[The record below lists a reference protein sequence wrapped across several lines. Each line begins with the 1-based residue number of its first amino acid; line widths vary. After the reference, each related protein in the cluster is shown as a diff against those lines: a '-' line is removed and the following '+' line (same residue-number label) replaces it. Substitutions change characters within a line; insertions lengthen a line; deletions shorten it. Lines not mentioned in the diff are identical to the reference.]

1 MFGRLMPREGRF
13 FDLFNRHADEII
25 SGSQS
30 LAELM
35 RQYNDVTSRR
45 VHIDRID
52 AVEKNADRITHE
64 TVALLHKTFVT
75 PFDRDDIHKLI
86 SNMDDIL
93 DLIQDVA
100 ESAMLYDL
108 QRVTPEA
115 QQLAE
120 LNEMCC
126 KRVQMAVRMLSSMDN
141 AEAILKLCREIDQL
155 ESDADRVMRSAMSK
169 LFRDESDVRQ
179 LIKLKEIYEL
189 LESVSDKCEDVA
201 NLLEGVVLENA

>member
-1 MFGRLMPREGRF
+1 MPREGRF

-25 SGSQS
+25 SGSEA

-35 RQYNDVTSRR
+35 RQYNDVASRR
-45 VHIDRID
+45 LHIDRID
-52 AVEKNADRITHE
+52 AVEKSADRITHE

-100 ESAMLYDL
+100 ESAMLFDL
-108 QRVTPEA
+108 QRITPEA

-126 KRVQMAVRMLSSMDN
+126 KRVQMAVRMLPTMDN

-155 ESDADRVMRSAMSK
+155 ESDADRVMRAAMSK
-169 LFRDESDVRQ
+169 LFRDEPDVRN
-179 LIKLKEIYEL
+179 LIKMKAIYEI
-189 LESVSDKCEDVA
+189 LETVTDRCEDVA
-201 NLLEGVVLENA
+201 NIIEGIIVEKIGRAHV

>member
-1 MFGRLMPREGRF
+1 LFDQHTDQIASGSRALARLMSDYGDVSAR
-13 FDLFNRHADEII
+13 
-25 SGSQS
+25 
-30 LAELM
+30 
-35 RQYNDVTSRR
+35 RQ
-45 VHIDRID
+45 HIDAID
-52 AVEKNADRITHE
+52 RAEKDADKVTHE
-64 TVALLHKTFVT
+64 TVALLHKTFIT

-86 SNMDDIL
+86 TTMDDIL

-108 QRVTPEA
+108 QRISPEA

-120 LNEMCC
+120 INEMCC
-126 KRVQMAVRMLSSMDN
+126 DRVKAAVNLLDSMEN
-141 AEAILKLCREIDQL
+141 AETILKICTEIDRL

-179 LIKLKEIYEL
+179 LIKLKAIYEL

-201 NLLEGVVLENA
+201 NVLEGVVLENA

>member
-1 MFGRLMPREGRF
+1 MFGRLMPREGNF
-13 FDLFNRHADEII
+13 FELFDQHADQIA
-25 SGSQS
+25 SGSRA
-30 LAELM
+30 LAKLM
-35 RQYNDVTSRR
+35 SDYGDVAARRQ
-45 VHIDRID
+45 HIDAID
-52 AVEKNADRITHE
+52 RAEKDADKVTHE
-64 TVALLHKTFVT
+64 TVSLLHKTFIT

-86 SNMDDIL
+86 TTMDDIL

-108 QRVTPEA
+108 QRISPEA

-120 LNEMCC
+120 INEMCC
-126 KRVQMAVRMLSSMDN
+126 DRVKAAVNLLDSMEN
-141 AEAILKLCREIDQL
+141 AETILKICTEIDRL

-179 LIKLKEIYEL
+179 LIKLKAIYEL

-201 NLLEGVVLENA
+201 NVLEGVVLENA